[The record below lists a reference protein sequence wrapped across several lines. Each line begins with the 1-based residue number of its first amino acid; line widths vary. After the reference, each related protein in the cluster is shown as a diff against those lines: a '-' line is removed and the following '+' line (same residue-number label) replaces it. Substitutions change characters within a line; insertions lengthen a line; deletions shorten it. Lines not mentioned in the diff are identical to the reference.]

1 VDCDAIENSNP
12 FQNADLANLRIVKI
26 KNLTIDE

>member
-1 VDCDAIENSNP
+1 VSCDAIENSN